1 MTRTFQALSLLG
13 EAGADGCPSLLA
25 SASSRR
31 LSSRHHAPFL
41 LTDAGRREE
50 RVCSIGVNEVEP
62 RWHLMVTDFSRA
74 SFYTP
79 SSGSGWPTQKMGE
92 QTSQGE
98 YSAHK

>member
-25 SASSRR
+25 CASSRR

-41 LTDAGRREE
+41 LTDAGRRALL
-50 RVCSIGVNEVEP
+50 VCSTGVNEGEL
-62 RWHLMVTDFSRA
+62 RWHLMATDFSRA

-79 SSGSGWPTQKMGE
+79 SSGSGWPIEKMGE
-92 QTSQGE
+92 EPSQ
-98 YSAHK
+98 